1 MTKKKRLKAEQIIPK
16 LREAET
22 MLAAGKSVGE
32 VIQHLEVSEQTY
44 YRWKQR
50 YGGMKSEEVKRL
62 KSMEVENARLKKLV
76 AELTLD
82 KEILKEALE
91 GNY

>member
-1 MTKKKRLKAEQIIPK
+1 MTKKKRLKAEQIIAK

-32 VIQHLEVSEQTY
+32 VVQHLEVSEQTY

-50 YGGMKSEEVKRL
+50 FGGMKSEEVKRL
-62 KSMEVENARLKKLV
+62 RDLEVENARLKKLV
-76 AELTLD
+76 ADLNLD

>member
-1 MTKKKRLKAEQIIPK
+1 MTRKKRLKAEQIVAK

-32 VIQHLEVSEQTY
+32 VIQYLEVSEQTY

-62 KSMEVENARLKKLV
+62 KELEVENSRLKKLI
-76 AELTLD
+76 ADLTLD

>member
-22 MLAAGKSVGE
+22 MLAAGNSVGE

-62 KSMEVENARLKKLV
+62 RDLEVENARLKNLV
-76 AELTLD
+76 ADLNLD
-82 KEILKEALE
+82 KEILREALE
-91 GNY
+91 GNF